1 MTREDWRLNANGI
14 RWSRTWLHSS
24 NGTRP
29 RFDVVDVFNRE
40 ALAIEVGHRL
50 RADDV
55 VSVLNRLAAL
65 RRALRFLFA
74 NNGSEFSRRLLN
86 MLAYHYKL
94 QIDFSRLGKPADNN
108 FIGTFNGSFRDD
120 YLNLHWFGSMA
131 EAKREIEA

>member
-1 MTREDWRLNANGI
+1 MGRVGALT
-14 RWSRTWLHSS
+14 
-24 NGTRP
+24 
-29 RFDVVDVFNRE
+29 VVDVVNRE

-50 RADDV
+50 RAHDV
-55 VSVLNRLAAL
+55 VSVLNRLA
-65 RRALRFLFA
+65 ALRFLFA

-86 MLAYHYKL
+86 MRAYHYKL
-94 QIDFSRLGKPADNN
+94 QIDFSRPGKPADNN